1 MLMQEVLEGAE
12 AGELPVH
19 FSFEGRLTI
28 NMETARAIG
37 VSPRFTTLI
46 TAELLNEQITQASRT
61 LSLSKVVREASIAN
75 LDLAAAD
82 RFVAAGED
90 QLSEA
95 RSPLLP
101 QVAVSGDITFRDS
114 KIAELVPELFGKRE
128 YNAGINLRQSIYN
141 DENWAGFDIEKSL
154 QDRRQQERAELR
166 LDVILEAAE
175 GYLRLLRSKT
185 IEQIQKE
192 NLELTRANLDLAQ
205 ARVEIGAAGREE
217 LFRWQDQIATNQREV
232 VQAEAFRNQAVLA
245 VNRILN
251 RPLDELF
258 LTTEATLDDPEL
270 VASFEGLTPYLDS
283 PAGLSLFSSF
293 MVEEAFEASPELRQ
307 LDASIRAQQREVTS
321 AKRSFFLPDVFLQGG
336 WQWFDRSSE
345 GVPNLPDINNTWA
358 FSIGATLPLF
368 EGAGRWARV
377 SRVENQLEE
386 LNLRREATRQRV
398 EQRVRS
404 LLQAANSSFIGIALA
419 NASAEA
425 ARRNLELVTDS
436 YAQGVVGIL
445 ALLDAQNR
453 ALAARLAAADAG
465 YAYLIDLMGVQ
476 RAVGN
481 FDYYRSSQERQA
493 FLSRLEQFYRDRGF
507 PLRAP

>member
-1 MLMQEVLEGAE
+1 
-12 AGELPVH
+12 
-19 FSFEGRLTI
+19 
-28 NMETARAIG
+28 
-37 VSPRFTTLI
+37 
-46 TAELLNEQITQASRT
+46 
-61 LSLSKVVREASIAN
+61 
-75 LDLAAAD
+75 
-82 RFVAAGED
+82 
-90 QLSEA
+90 
-95 RSPLLP
+95 LLP
-101 QVAVSGDITFRDS
+101 I
-114 KIAELVPELFGKRE
+114 FGERE
-128 YNAGINLRQSIYN
+128 YNAAINVRQSLYS
-141 DENWAGFDIEKSL
+141 DEIWAGFDIEKSL

-166 LDVILEAAE
+166 LNIILEGAE
-175 GYLRLLRSKT
+175 SYLQLLRSKT
-185 IEQIQKE
+185 IEQVQKE
-192 NLELTRANLDLAQ
+192 NLDLTRANLELAR

-232 VQAEAFRNQAVLA
+232 VEAAALSNQAAFA
-245 VNRILN
+245 VNRVLN
-251 RPLDELF
+251 RPLDERF
-258 LTTEATLDDPEL
+258 LTTEATLNDPEL

-283 PAGLSLFSSF
+283 PSGLELFSGF

-307 LDASIRAQQREVTS
+307 LEASVRAQQREVDA
-321 AKRSFFLPDVFLQGG
+321 AKRSFFIPDVFLQGG
-336 WQWFDRSSE
+336 WEWFDRS
-345 GVPNLPDINNTWA
+345 GDGIPGLPDLNNTWA

-386 LNLRREATRQRV
+386 LNLRQEATRQRV

-453 ALAARLAAADAG
+453 ALAAKLAAANAG

-481 FDYYRSSQERQA
+481 FDYYRSPQERQE

-507 PLRAP
+507 QLRTP